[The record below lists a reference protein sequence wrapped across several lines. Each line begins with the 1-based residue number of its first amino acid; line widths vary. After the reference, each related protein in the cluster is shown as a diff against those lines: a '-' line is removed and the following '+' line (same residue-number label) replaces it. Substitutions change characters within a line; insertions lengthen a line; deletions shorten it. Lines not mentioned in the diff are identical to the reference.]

1 MLTDEPNS
9 VEAVIEIP
17 AGSRNK
23 YEMDP
28 KTGHIHLDR
37 VLFSSVHYPAD
48 YGYIP
53 GTISADGDPLDI
65 LVLVNEPTFPGCRIK
80 VRPIG
85 VLLMR
90 DEKGVDEKI
99 LGLPIADPRFKGM
112 KDLKDIQKHWL
123 VEIEN
128 FFNIYKEL
136 ENKEIEV
143 EGWRGAEEAFKILNK
158 YTL

>member
-143 EGWRGAEEAFKILNK
+143 EGWRGAEEAFNILNK

>member
-28 KTGHIHLDR
+28 KTGYIHLDR

-143 EGWRGAEEAFKILNK
+143 EGWRGAEEAFNILNK

>member
-1 MLTDEPNS
+1 LLTDEPNS

-65 LVLVNEPTFPGCRIK
+65 LVLVNEPTFPGCHIK

-143 EGWRGAEEAFKILNK
+143 EGWRGAEEAFRILNK